1 MYQQTR
7 RAALKREL
15 QPSARNSTKGQNRSG
30 LLWHCAATK
39 VQIRNSENSVC
50 MTAGSPPDVP
60 RCYGRCVSGRCYPPC
75 CGILAQPCAWLL
87 AAPTPRSAAWGSA
100 PPPPP
105 PSAAPAPLALASGV
119 LSPEQRKDEGGY
131 SSHTYR
137 KGQEPVLWG
146 RTAARF

>member
-1 MYQQTR
+1 MCQQTR
-7 RAALKREL
+7 RAALQSKL
-15 QPSARNSTKGQNRSG
+15 QLSARNSTKGQNRSG

-39 VQIRNSENSVC
+39 VQIRNNENSVC
-50 MTAGSPPDVP
+50 VMAGSLPALP
-60 RCYGRCVSGRCYPPC
+60 RCVSGCCYPPC

-105 PSAAPAPLALASGV
+105 PSAAPAPLALVSGV

-131 SSHTYR
+131 SSHTCR
-137 KGQEPVLWG
+137 LGQEPAFWG

>member
-60 RCYGRCVSGRCYPPC
+60 RC
-75 CGILAQPCAWLL
+75 
-87 AAPTPRSAAWGSA
+87 
-100 PPPPP
+100 
-105 PSAAPAPLALASGV
+105 
-119 LSPEQRKDEGGY
+119 
-131 SSHTYR
+131 
-137 KGQEPVLWG
+137 
-146 RTAARF
+146 